1 MSFIGNIFGGSK
13 SQAPASTPAAQTQYV
28 REAPGIEER
37 KLELMDLARSV
48 AGQPI
53 NLPDI
58 QVAPLSGLEQQ
69 GITAAGTTGI
79 GQPTT
84 TAGIGQLLASQTPNI
99 KSVF

>member
-13 SQAPASTPAAQTQYV
+13 SQSPAATPASQTQYV

-58 QVAPLSGLEQQ
+58 QVAPLSGFVSQRGRNSGL
-69 GITAAGTTGI
+69 G
-79 GQPTT
+79 GQCYRCRRTD
-84 TAGIGQLLASQTPNI
+84 
-99 KSVF
+99 F